1 MRRGKERVFEGVG
14 VSSGI
19 ALGDAHLVET
29 GAVHVPEY
37 EITAAQVE
45 EEQARFAKAVATAQK
60 QIRKLEAKAAGLHG
74 SAAEEIAILLEA
86 HLQMLSGSRV
96 LRGVEHR
103 IAWSLGGSPF
113 LTRPGSLSAALVGAI
128 REETADGGA
137 PAVEPELSTTGGTS
151 DGRFLT
157 TIAREV
163 VEFGPLNYSI
173 HKIDERVRIADI
185 GPLSIVYERTAAAF
199 F

>member
-1 MRRGKERVFEGVG
+1 MKIERRMRRGKERVFEGVG

-29 GAVHVPEY
+29 GAVHIPEY

-103 IAWSLGGSPF
+103 IARDRINAEAAVQAEISDVAQEFAASTIPISPRAP
-113 LTRPGSLSAALVGAI
+113 TMCVRSA
-128 REETADGGA
+128 
-137 PAVEPELSTTGGTS
+137 TG
-151 DGRFLT
+151 
-157 TIAREV
+157 
-163 VEFGPLNYSI
+163 
-173 HKIDERVRIADI
+173 
-185 GPLSIVYERTAAAF
+185 
-199 F
+199 